1 MNIKVFFLKLICKI
15 QSLVL
20 KLFSLTFLTWCVLFI
35 AIYKKIIIVDGWM
48 WLTFTACVIGLKSF
62 YNIGKKNEEKKDS
75 GQNIALKCK
84 RLHSGLI
91 TQRAGSTPGYATKRI
106 VSANE
111 TIIKLLI

>member
-1 MNIKVFFLKLICKI
+1 MGPNNSKPLAKTKPKTLKGLIR
-15 QSLVL
+15 
-20 KLFSLTFLTWCVLFI
+20 W
-35 AIYKKIIIVDGWM
+35 DE
-48 WLTFTACVIGLKSF
+48 KSKQPSCD
-62 YNIGKKNEEKKDS
+62 NIGIKESVQQITIQLGKNEEKKDS